1 MHSLAFLILR
11 LVFGLGFAVHGYQ
24 ALFVMDGA
32 MEGMAAS
39 IAEWGWPAPEAW
51 AYLAKITELVGG
63 VMVAFGFLT
72 RAASLACA
80 GTMVVAI
87 WKVHLH
93 HPFSDVNG
101 GPGWEMAG
109 LYLAAFLALLLVG
122 GGKLSID
129 GLRKDRAPV
138 SSGPPATNLPPFEV
152 AKPAHRP
159 SDPNDGPVIT
169 GATAWDGEEDDER

>member
-24 ALFVMDGA
+24 ALFAGEGA
-32 MEGMAAS
+32 MERMATG

-63 VMVAFGFLT
+63 VMIALGFLT

-80 GTMVVAI
+80 GTMVIAI
-87 WKVHLH
+87 WKVHIND
-93 HPFSDVNG
+93 PFTG
-101 GPGWEMAG
+101 GWEMAA
-109 LYLAAFLALLLVG
+109 LYLAAFLALLLTG

-129 GLRKDRAPV
+129 GFRKDRVRPV
-138 SSGPPATNLPPFEV
+138 SGPPATNLPPFEV
-152 AKPAHRP
+152 AKPANRP
-159 SDPNDGPVIT
+159 ESAGKGPVIT
-169 GATAWDGEEDDER
+169 GTAVWDGEEEN

>member
-24 ALFVMDGA
+24 ALFVMEGA
-32 MEGMAAS
+32 MEMMSKS

-63 VMVAFGFLT
+63 VMIALGFLT
-72 RAASLACA
+72 RAAALACV

-93 HPFSDVNG
+93 HPFNDLDG

-109 LYLAAFLALLLVG
+109 LYLAAFLCLLLTG

-129 GLRKDRAPV
+129 GFRKDRVPE

-152 AKPAHRP
+152 SKPASRP
-159 SDPNDGPVIT
+159 EFSGDRSVVT
-169 GATAWDGEEDDER
+169 GAAVWDGDEEN

>member
-32 MEGMAAS
+32 MEMMS
-39 IAEWGWPAPEAW
+39 EMIATWGWPAPEAW
-51 AYLAKITELVGG
+51 AYLAKITELIGG
-63 VMVAFGFLT
+63 VLVALGFLT

-80 GTMVVAI
+80 GAMGVAI
-87 WKVHLH
+87 WMVHLD
-93 HPFSDVNG
+93 HPFNDLDG
-101 GPGWEMAG
+101 GPGWEMAA
-109 LYLAAFLALLLVG
+109 LYLAVFLCLLLTG

-129 GLRKDRAPV
+129 GFRKDRVPE

-152 AKPAHRP
+152 SKPASRP
-159 SDPNDGPVIT
+159 EVPGNRLVVT
-169 GATAWDGEEDDER
+169 GDAVWDGGDEN